1 MRIVAV
7 VGRFLA
13 ASCVA
18 VSCCAPATAAFDG
31 VYLGAGQLNDA
42 GLRCDP
48 TIRLDPLK
56 ITGGYAQLG
65 RILTGSVRP
74 NGQLQMMNSKGVVV
88 TGQFQGDQFRG
99 TAWKPLV
106 SPCIY
111 RVEMNRV
118 S

>member
-1 MRIVAV
+1 MAFPCRLVRCAD
-7 VGRFLA
+7 LLHA
-13 ASCVA
+13 AGGGH
-18 VSCCAPATAAFDG
+18 G
-31 VYLGAGQLNDA
+31 VRWRLPRRGQLNDTS
-42 GLRCDP
+42 LRCDP
-48 TIRLDPLK
+48 TILLDPLMV
-56 ITGGYAQLG
+56 TEGHAQLG
-65 RILTGSVRP
+65 RINGWVTGSVRP
-74 NGQLQMMNSKGVVV
+74 NGQLHMMNSQGVIV

>member
-1 MRIVAV
+1 VELSHTHVRLRGDNGRIYDIH
-7 VGRFLA
+7 G
-13 ASCVA
+13 SQGHPC
-18 VSCCAPATAAFDG
+18 G
-31 VYLGAGQLNDA
+31 
-42 GLRCDP
+42 P
-48 TIRLDPLK
+48 TIQLDPLMV
-56 ITGGYAQLG
+56 TEGHAQLG
-65 RILTGSVRP
+65 RINGWVTGSVRP
-74 NGQLQMMNSKGVVV
+74 NGQLHMMNSQGVIV